1 MQQDDIKL
9 TLIIPHYNT
18 YNLLERL
25 LKELSIQITNEVE
38 VIVVDDSN
46 DKRLDKFISTNI
58 HILHD
63 NKRNGVSKARNVGI
77 KKSTGDYIGFIDSDD
92 MISMD
97 YIETLLNAIDK
108 YDTDI
113 INFNW
118 YDMTTHIEHRKP
130 HNPAVWKAIYKWDI
144 CPYFD
149 ENLQYEE
156 DVPFKHEIEKDK
168 YTKTYLDKLIYF
180 YNSNREGSLFWEMMK
195 GK

>member
-1 MQQDDIKL
+1 MKL
-9 TLIIPHYNT
+9 SLIIPHYNT
-18 YNLLERL
+18 YNLLEKL
-25 LKELSIQITNEVE
+25 LKELSIQITDDVE
-38 VIVVDDSN
+38 IIVVDDSN
-46 DKRLDKFISTNI
+46 DKRLDKFISSNI
-58 HILHD
+58 HIIH
-63 NKRNGVSKARNVGI
+63 NSKRVGVSKARNVGI
-77 KKSTGDYIGFIDSDD
+77 NRSTGDYIGFIDSDD

-144 CPYFD
+144 CPHFNEKLLYA
-149 ENLQYEE
+149 E
-156 DVPFKHEIEKDK
+156 DVPFKHEIEKDI

-195 GK
+195 GNNK